1 MNPMNGYKAALIAL
15 LSFITGLYGIIITA
29 QNATPSGGVIFF
41 GVLFILLAVLLIKG
55 LMVVNYKWLLSFS
68 IWLYFFHPHN

>member
-29 QNATPSGGVIFF
+29 QNTNKYLLVIT
-41 GVLFILLAVLLIKG
+41 
-55 LMVVNYKWLLSFS
+55 Y
-68 IWLYFFHPHN
+68 